1 MTAVSPAPSVRSV
14 TELLLSIVLVLDAT
28 LIFFV
33 ALTAFGLKAL
43 APAPAFIGGAVLI
56 IVFIALARLLKYS
69 WALWLGWALQV
80 GLVALGFIL
89 VPMFFVGAGFAGIWT
104 YCFIKGRQID
114 RAKAEILSKQT
125 ITTPFEETQ

>member
-1 MTAVSPAPSVRSV
+1 MSSEQKVRRKRSV
-14 TELLLSIVLVLDAT
+14 TELLLSIVLVLDAA

-56 IVFIALARLLKYS
+56 LVFVALSRMLHRPGS
-69 WALWLGWALQV
+69 LWIGWALQA
-80 GLVALGFIL
+80 GLIALGFIL
-89 VPMFFVGAGFAGIWT
+89 TPMFVVGAGFAGIWV

-114 RAKAEILSKQT
+114 RAKAELLT
-125 ITTPFEETQ
+125 THTMTTPTEETP

>member
-1 MTAVSPAPSVRSV
+1 MSRTPRPRRTRSV

-43 APAPAFIGGAVLI
+43 GPAPAFVGGTVLI
-56 IVFIALARLLKYS
+56 LVFVALARMLHHP
-69 WALWLGWALQV
+69 WAVWIGWGLQV
-80 GLVALGFIL
+80 VLIALGFIL
-89 VPMFFVGAGFAGIWT
+89 TPMFVVGAGFAAIWT

-114 RAKAEILSKQT
+114 AAKAAILSSST
-125 ITTPFEETQ
+125 TTTPAEETQ

>member
-1 MTAVSPAPSVRSV
+1 MSAQPKVRRKRSV

-43 APAPAFIGGAVLI
+43 GPAPAFIGGAI
-56 IVFIALARLLKYS
+56 AIVIFVALGRMLHRPGALAV
-69 WALWLGWALQV
+69 GWVLQA

-89 VPMFFVGAGFAGIWT
+89 TPMFVVGAGFAAIWVF
-104 YCFIKGRQID
+104 CFVKGQQID
-114 RAKAEILSKQT
+114 RAKAEILSTQSM
-125 ITTPFEETQ
+125 TTPSEETQ

>member
-1 MTAVSPAPSVRSV
+1 MSQKARPRRQRTV

-43 APAPAFIGGAVLI
+43 LPAPAFIGGAVLI
-56 IVFIALARLLKYS
+56 ILFVVLARMLHRPG
-69 WALWLGWALQV
+69 ALWVGWALQG
-80 GLVALGFIL
+80 GLIALGFVL
-89 VPMFFVGAGFAGIWT
+89 TPMFVVGAGFAAIWT

-114 RAKAEILSKQT
+114 AAKAQAMGST
-125 ITTPFEETQ
+125 TTTTPDEETE

>member
-1 MTAVSPAPSVRSV
+1 VTAVPREKPARSV

-43 APAPAFIGGAVLI
+43 EPVPAFVGGAVLI
-56 IVFIALARLLKYS
+56 VLFVALARLLKRR
-69 WALWLGWALQV
+69 WALWLGWALQA
-80 GLVALGFIL
+80 GLIALGFIL
-89 VPMFFVGAGFAGIWT
+89 TPMFVVGAGFAAIWT

-114 RAKAEILSKQT
+114 RSKAEILSTQSM
-125 ITTPFEETQ
+125 TTPSEETQ

>member
-1 MTAVSPAPSVRSV
+1 MTAAPAVRRKRSV

-56 IVFIALARLLKYS
+56 LVFVALARMLHRPG
-69 WALWLGWALQV
+69 ALWVGWALQV

-89 VPMFFVGAGFAGIWT
+89 TPMFFVGAGFAGIWI
-104 YCFIKGRQID
+104 YCFIKGQQLD
-114 RAKAEILSKQT
+114 RAKAEILNTQSMT
-125 ITTPFEETQ
+125 NHSEETQ